1 MGNRKPRRVEDDDDA
16 VDSDVYREARRLVRM
31 VRGIQRT
38 LYQLAYIYTS
48 NAPQANEAYR
58 LMEQMVKEGLI
69 TRAQMEKAIN
79 DAMRFRELQDRRL
92 GYYEYYPRRGAR
104 SEDIQSE

>member
-1 MGNRKPRRVEDDDDA
+1 MARRRERRVDEDDDA
-16 VDSDVYREARRLVRM
+16 VNNDVYRDARRLVRM

-48 NAPQANEAYR
+48 NAPQADEAYK
-58 LMEQMVKEGLI
+58 LMEQMIKEGLI

-79 DAMRFRELQDRRL
+79 DAMRFRELQDRKL
-92 GYYEYYPRRGAR
+92 GYYEYYPSRGGE
-104 SEDIQSE
+104 SESV

>member
-1 MGNRKPRRVEDDDDA
+1 MGGRRPRRVEDDDDA
-16 VDSDVYREARRLVRM
+16 VNNDVYREARKLVRM

-48 NAPQANEAYR
+48 NAPQADEAYR

-79 DAMRFRELQDRRL
+79 DAMRFRELQDRKL
-92 GYYEYYPRRGAR
+92 GYYEYYPRRGR
-104 SEDIQSE
+104 ENEDVQG